1 MEVAYIRE
9 RKMEERRRIISIVV
23 KGIVKGRW
31 NVQQRIFI
39 ARSLGAWKNIRHIKN
54 LNVYFSGELNS
65 VHY

>member
-23 KGIVKGRW
+23 KES
-31 NVQQRIFI
+31 FI

-54 LNVYFSGELNS
+54 LNVYVSGELNS
-65 VHY
+65 GHY